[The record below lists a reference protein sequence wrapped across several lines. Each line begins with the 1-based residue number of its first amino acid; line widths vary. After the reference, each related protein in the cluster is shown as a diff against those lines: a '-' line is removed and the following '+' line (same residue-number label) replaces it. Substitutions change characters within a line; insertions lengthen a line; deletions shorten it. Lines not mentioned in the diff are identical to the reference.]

1 MSFANIKEKNNTVWE
16 ERIERAE
23 EQIEKI
29 YLKMAED
36 EKQIEDE
43 MNRLKKK
50 HDNWVDKNL
59 ERYVKSTIEKTRN
72 KQQDRFD
79 AEVGKRYDKL
89 NENLDNL
96 QDNLTLLVEK
106 KQKQLNKHEGD
117 IERYKNHMNYT
128 DGPRVC
134 KDCDFTYYN
143 DFQKK
148 KHEEGLVHKLNA
160 GIIPPI
166 PNGLTCLCGTQ
177 FTQYHGIKEKND
189 EFMDCYIN
197 CSQNQS
203 FIKKST
209 EEELFDKLDYKLEPI
224 QILRRNQR
232 QIFQYLGI
240 LNDRNTLTQM
250 VSRLEEAWEYEFG
263 EVRSITPNEDIRKMY
278 LLNEE
283 RNNIYSID
291 LQGNQTD
298 LCTIIPIMEEEEINM
313 FGEGLTLQLAYRKR
327 VPLDLRDRNPSI
339 KMAKSNLLRDRPL
352 SKEEYNDLRI
362 GKPLE
367 KGERN
372 IYDLENETIEER
384 KVLQNVLKET
394 PENKKVTR
402 TTTTTT
408 N

>member
-1 MSFANIKEKNNTVWE
+1 MSFANVKNKNNEVWE

-23 EQIEKI
+23 EQIDKV

-43 MNRLKKK
+43 MKRLRDK
-50 HDNWVDKNL
+50 HDNWVSKNHS
-59 ERYVKSTIEKTRN
+59 RWVKSTIEKTRI
-72 KQQDRFD
+72 KQQERFD

-89 NENLDNL
+89 NQDLDNL
-96 QDNLTLLVEK
+96 QDNLTVLVEK
-106 KQKQLNKHEGD
+106 RQSKLKKFEED
-117 IERYKNHMNYT
+117 IERYKSHMNYA

-143 DFQKK
+143 DLQKK

-177 FTQYHGIKEKND
+177 FTQYHGIKEKN
-189 EFMDCYIN
+189 EEYMDCYMN

-209 EEELFDKLDYKLEPI
+209 EEELFDKLEDKSEPI

-232 QIFQYLGI
+232 DIFNWLGI
-240 LNDRNTLTQM
+240 LNDRNTLSQM
-250 VSRLEEAWEYEFG
+250 ISRLEEAWEYEYG
-263 EVRSITPNEDIRKMY
+263 EVRAITPNEDIRKMY

-291 LQGNQTD
+291 IQGNQTD
-298 LCTIIPIMEEEEINM
+298 LCTIIPIIDKDEIDM
-313 FGEGLTLQLAYRKR
+313 FGEGLTLKFAYRKR
-327 VPLDLRDRNPSI
+327 VPIDLRDRNPRI
-339 KMAKSNLLRDRPL
+339 HMAKSKLLRERPL
-352 SKEEYNDLRI
+352 SEQEYKTLRI

-367 KGERN
+367 NGERN
-372 IYDLENETIEER
+372 IYDLELTTEHKEILQS
-384 KVLQNVLKET
+384 VLNDSQEK
-394 PENKKVTR
+394 KKVTR
-402 TTTTTT
+402 TTTTTVS
-408 N
+408 